1 MEAVSK
7 IKDEQLAK
15 LQEFRNF
22 FTNANM
28 ALGETTLNY
37 ELAKKGI
44 LVQVEEKDAEF
55 QSFRTELEKEYGK
68 VNINIANGEY
78 QVIPEPEVATEKDAN

>member
-1 MEAVSK
+1 MEVVSK
-7 IKDEQLAK
+7 IKDEQLTK

-37 ELAKKGI
+37 EAAKKAI
-44 LVQVEEKDAEF
+44 LSQVDQKDLEF
-55 QSFRTELEKEYGK
+55 NEFRAELEKEYGK
-68 VNINIANGEY
+68 VNINISNGEF
-78 QVIPEPEVATEKDAN
+78 QVIPEEQVEDQKPV

>member
-1 MEAVSK
+1 MEAISK

-15 LQEFRNF
+15 LQDFRNF

-28 ALGETTLNY
+28 ALGESTLSY

-44 LVQVEEKDAEF
+44 LAQVEEKDAEF
-55 QSFRTELEKEYGK
+55 QSFRAELEKEYGK
-68 VNINIANGEY
+68 VNINVANGEY
-78 QVIPEPEVATEKDAN
+78 QVIPEPVVEDQKPV

>member
-1 MEAVSK
+1 MEAISK

-15 LQEFRNF
+15 LQDFRNF

-28 ALGETTLNY
+28 ALGESTLSY

-44 LVQVEEKDAEF
+44 LAQVEEKDVEF
-55 QSFRTELEKEYGK
+55 QSFRAELEKEYGK
-68 VNINIANGEY
+68 VNINVANGEY
-78 QVIPEPEVATEKDAN
+78 QVIPEPVVEDQKPV

>member
-1 MEAVSK
+1 MEAISK

-15 LQEFRNF
+15 LQDFRNF

-28 ALGETTLNY
+28 ALGESTLNY

-44 LVQVEEKDAEF
+44 LAQVEEKDAEF
-55 QSFRTELEKEYGK
+55 QSFRSELEKEYGK
-68 VNINIANGEY
+68 VNINISNGEY
-78 QVIPEPEVATEKDAN
+78 EVLPEPVVEDQKPV